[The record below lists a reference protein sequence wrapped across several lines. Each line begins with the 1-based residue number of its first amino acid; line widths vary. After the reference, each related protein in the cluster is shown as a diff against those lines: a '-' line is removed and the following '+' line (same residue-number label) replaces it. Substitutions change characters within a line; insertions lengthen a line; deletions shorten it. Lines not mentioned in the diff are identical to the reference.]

1 MQHENRRK
9 RPLRNSTKSE
19 PEKLLGLQ
27 NTVALV
33 FYRIRLLGRSQ
44 STTFLKI
51 SFLFLIKTLTA

>member
-1 MQHENRRK
+1 M
-9 RPLRNSTKSE
+9 RNSTKSE